1 MTLKIINKKN
11 IRQLSIRKKTAS
23 RICAVQV
30 LYELSF
36 FLNNLDFII
45 KSYFENYLNPILL
58 DLNIKNIDEDLF
70 YNIIKGVDKNILN
83 IDEIISVN
91 LAKKWSIKRL
101 SKTEISVFRLA
112 VYELCYEQNFTKKTV
127 INEYIS
133 IFEVFGGDA
142 NFANGILENISKNKN
157 ESSLYLQ

>member
-11 IRQLSIRKKTAS
+11 IRKLSVRKKTAS

-30 LYELSF
+30 LYESSF
-36 FLNNLDFII
+36 CLNNIDFII
-45 KSYFENYLNPILL
+45 KSYFENYLYKILL

-70 YNIIKGVDKNILN
+70 YSIIKGVDEKKLK
-83 IDEIISVN
+83 IDEIITEN
-91 LAKKWSIKRL
+91 LSEKWSIERL

-112 VYELCYEQNFTKKTV
+112 VYELCYKLMFSKKTV

-133 IFEVFGGDA
+133 IFEAFGGNTD
-142 NFANGILENISKNKN
+142 FANGILENISQNKIVK
-157 ESSLYLQ
+157 

>member
-30 LYELSF
+30 LYASSF
-36 FLNNLDFII
+36 CLNNIDFII
-45 KSYFENYLNPILL
+45 KSYFENYLHTILL

-70 YNIIKGVDKNILN
+70 YSIIKGVDENNLK
-83 IDEIISVN
+83 IDEIITEN
-91 LAKKWSIKRL
+91 LSEKWSIERL

-112 VYELCYEQNFTKKTV
+112 VYELCYKLMFSKTTV

-133 IFEVFGGDA
+133 IFEAFGGNTD
-142 NFANGILENISKNKN
+142 FANGILENISQNKN
-157 ESSLYLQ
+157 VK

>member
-30 LYELSF
+30 LYESSF
-36 FLNNLDFII
+36 CLNNIDFII
-45 KSYFENYLNPILL
+45 KSYFENYLHPILL

-70 YNIIKGVDKNILN
+70 YLIIKGVDKNNLKIN
-83 IDEIISVN
+83 EIITEN
-91 LAKKWSIKRL
+91 LSEKWSLERL
-101 SKTEISVFRLA
+101 SKTEIAVFRLA
-112 VYELCYEQNFTKKTV
+112 VCELCFKQTFSKQTI

-133 IFEVFGGDA
+133 IFEAFGGNTD
-142 NFANGILENISKNKN
+142 FANGILENISQNK
-157 ESSLYLQ
+157 YDK

>member
-30 LYELSF
+30 LYETSF
-36 FLNNLDFII
+36 CLNNIDFII
-45 KSYFENYLNPILL
+45 KSYFENYLHKILL

-70 YNIIKGVDKNILN
+70 YSIIKGVDEKNLI
-83 IDEIISVN
+83 IDEIITEN
-91 LAKKWSIKRL
+91 LSEKWSFERL

-112 VYELCYEQNFTKKTV
+112 VYELCYEQMFSKKTV

-133 IFEVFGGDA
+133 IFEAFGGNTD
-142 NFANGILENISKNKN
+142 FANGILENISQNKN
-157 ESSLYLQ
+157 DK

>member
-30 LYELSF
+30 LYETSF
-36 FLNNLDFII
+36 CLNNIDFII
-45 KSYFENYLNPILL
+45 KSYFENYLHKILL

-70 YNIIKGVDKNILN
+70 YSIIKGVDEKNLI
-83 IDEIISVN
+83 IDEIITEN
-91 LAKKWSIKRL
+91 LSEKWSLERL

-112 VYELCYEQNFTKKTV
+112 VYELCYEQMFSKKTV

-133 IFEVFGGDA
+133 IFEAFGGNTD
-142 NFANGILENISKNKN
+142 FANGILENISQNKN
-157 ESSLYLQ
+157 DK

>member
-1 MTLKIINKKN
+1 MTLKIINKRN
-11 IRQLSIRKKTAS
+11 IRHLSIRKKTAS

-36 FLNNLDFII
+36 CLNNIDFII
-45 KSYFENYLNPILL
+45 KSYFENYLNTILL

-70 YNIIKGVDKNILN
+70 YSIIKGADEKKKN
-83 IDEIISVN
+83 IDEIITEN
-91 LAKKWSIKRL
+91 LSEDWSLERL

-112 VYELCYEQNFTKKTV
+112 VYELCYEQMFSKKTV

-133 IFEVFGGDA
+133 IFEAFGGNTD
-142 NFANGILENISKNKN
+142 FANGILENISQNKN
-157 ESSLYLQ
+157 EK

>member
-1 MTLKIINKKN
+1 MKIINKKN

-30 LYELSF
+30 LYESSF
-36 FLNNLDFII
+36 CLNNIDFII
-45 KSYFENYLNPILL
+45 KSYFENYLHKILL

-70 YNIIKGVDKNILN
+70 YSIIKGVDEKNLK
-83 IDEIISVN
+83 IDEIITEN
-91 LAKKWSIKRL
+91 LSEKWSFERL

-112 VYELCYEQNFTKKTV
+112 VYELCYEQMFSKKTV

-133 IFEVFGGDA
+133 IFEAFGGNTD
-142 NFANGILENISKNKN
+142 FANGILENISQNKN
-157 ESSLYLQ
+157 DK

>member
-30 LYELSF
+30 LYESSYC
-36 FLNNLDFII
+36 LNNIDFII
-45 KSYFENYLNPILL
+45 KSYFENYLHKILL
-58 DLNIKNIDEDLF
+58 GLNIKNIDEDLF
-70 YNIIKGVDKNILN
+70 YSIIEGVDEKNLK
-83 IDEIISVN
+83 IDKIITEN
-91 LAKKWSIKRL
+91 LSKKWSLERL

-112 VYELCYEQNFTKKTV
+112 VYELCYEQMFSKKTV

-133 IFEVFGGDA
+133 IFEAFGGNTD
-142 NFANGILENISKNKN
+142 FANGILENISQNKN
-157 ESSLYLQ
+157 DK

>member
-30 LYELSF
+30 LYESSF
-36 FLNNLDFII
+36 CLNNIDFII
-45 KSYFENYLNPILL
+45 KSYFENYLHTILL

-70 YNIIKGVDKNILN
+70 YSIIKGVDEKNLK
-83 IDEIISVN
+83 IDEIITEN
-91 LAKKWSIKRL
+91 LSEKWSLERL
-101 SKTEISVFRLA
+101 SKTEIVVFRLA
-112 VYELCYEQNFTKKTV
+112 VCELCFKQTFSKQII

-133 IFEVFGGDA
+133 IFEAFGGNTD
-142 NFANGILENISKNKN
+142 FANGILENIFQNK
-157 ESSLYLQ
+157 YDK

>member
-30 LYELSF
+30 LYETSF
-36 FLNNLDFII
+36 CLNNIDSII
-45 KSYFENYLNPILL
+45 KSYFENYLNTILL

-70 YNIIKGVDKNILN
+70 YSIIKGVDKNNLK
-83 IDEIISVN
+83 IDEIINEN
-91 LAKKWSIKRL
+91 LSEKWSFERL
-101 SKTEISVFRLA
+101 SKIEISVLRLA
-112 VYELCYEQNFTKKTV
+112 VYELCYEQMFSKKTV

-133 IFEVFGGDA
+133 IFEAFGGNTD
-142 NFANGILENISKNKN
+142 FANGILENISQNKN
-157 ESSLYLQ
+157 DK

>member
-11 IRQLSIRKKTAS
+11 IRQLSVRKKTAS

-30 LYELSF
+30 LYESSF
-36 FLNNLDFII
+36 CLNNIDFII
-45 KSYFENYLNPILL
+45 KSYFENYLHKILL

-70 YNIIKGVDKNILN
+70 YSIIKGVDKNNLKIN
-83 IDEIISVN
+83 EIITEN
-91 LAKKWSIKRL
+91 LSEKWSLERL

-112 VYELCYEQNFTKKTV
+112 VYELCYEQMFSKKTV

-133 IFEVFGGDA
+133 IFEAFGGNTD
-142 NFANGILENISKNKN
+142 FANGILENISQNKN
-157 ESSLYLQ
+157 DK

>member
-1 MTLKIINKKN
+1 VTLKIINKKN

-30 LYELSF
+30 LYESSF
-36 FLNNLDFII
+36 CLNNIDFII
-45 KSYFENYLNPILL
+45 KSYFENYLNTILL

-70 YNIIKGVDKNILN
+70 YSIIKGVNENNLK
-83 IDEIISVN
+83 IDEIITEN
-91 LAKKWSIKRL
+91 LSEKWSLERL

-112 VYELCYEQNFTKKTV
+112 VYELCYEQMFCKKTV

-133 IFEVFGGDA
+133 IFEAFGGNTD
-142 NFANGILENISKNKN
+142 FANGILENISQNKN
-157 ESSLYLQ
+157 DK

>member
-30 LYELSF
+30 LYETSF
-36 FLNNLDFII
+36 CLNNIDSII
-45 KSYFENYLNPILL
+45 KSYFENYLNTILL

-70 YNIIKGVDKNILN
+70 YSIIKGVNENNLK
-83 IDEIISVN
+83 IDEIINEN
-91 LAKKWSIKRL
+91 LSEKWSFERL
-101 SKTEISVFRLA
+101 SKIEISVLRLA
-112 VYELCYEQNFTKKTV
+112 VYELCYEQMFSKKTV

-133 IFEVFGGDA
+133 IFEAFGGNTD
-142 NFANGILENISKNKN
+142 FANGILENISQNKN
-157 ESSLYLQ
+157 DK

>member
-11 IRQLSIRKKTAS
+11 IRQLSVRKKTAS

-30 LYELSF
+30 LYESSF
-36 FLNNLDFII
+36 CLNNIDLII
-45 KSYFENYLNPILL
+45 KSYFENYLHKILL

-70 YNIIKGVDKNILN
+70 YSIIKGVDEKNLK
-83 IDEIISVN
+83 IDQIITEN
-91 LAKKWSIKRL
+91 LSEKWSFERL

-112 VYELCYEQNFTKKTV
+112 VYELCYEQMFSKKTV

-133 IFEVFGGDA
+133 IFEAFGGNTD
-142 NFANGILENISKNKN
+142 FANGILENISQNKN
-157 ESSLYLQ
+157 DK